1 MGTFWQGKEN
11 YFSLLSRDGKTAC
24 GYIRAIHFDSI
35 FSMHSLARF
44 HRRLRGHSGSST
56 LAAVVVTT
64 AASLLLVIDS
74 NYHGDTTVDG
84 TSRDETHSS
93 RLQHFVSPAT
103 SGCEGALLTFPR
115 LRRQATIEQLQV
127 TASPNRLENTY
138 RIRWDDK
145 LGEGAYGSVYLAHH
159 KITGEAVAVKEIDK
173 RFTDSTSFQREMD
186 ALLRIREF
194 SGHPHVCGM
203 REHFEQG
210 NFFYIVMDLVTG
222 REMFEQLCENGPFS
236 EADAALRIRETASAL
251 AFLVRFEAP
260 VM

>member
-1 MGTFWQGKEN
+1 
-11 YFSLLSRDGKTAC
+11 
-24 GYIRAIHFDSI
+24 
-35 FSMHSLARF
+35 MHSLARF
-44 HRRLRGHSGSST
+44 HRPLRGHSRSST
-56 LAAVVVTT
+56 LAA
-64 AASLLLVIDS
+64 AAATSVASVLWVID
-74 NYHGDTTVDG
+74 NYYYGDTPIDNGPT
-84 TSRDETHSS
+84 DEPHNSN
-93 RLQHFVSPAT
+93 RFHFGFPAAT

-159 KITGEAVAVKEIDK
+159 KVTGEAVAVKEIDK
-173 RFTDSTSFQREMD
+173 RFTDSTDFQREMD

-251 AFLVRFEAP
+251 AFLVRFDFR